1 MMPLVLV
8 VMGVSGA
15 GKTTVA
21 EHLAKDLGW
30 KFQEGDSL
38 HPAANVEKMRRGESL
53 NDTDRAPWLAII
65 AAWVADRIKAGEPG
79 IITCSALKR
88 AYRDQ
93 IIGGHKEVRIV
104 YLHGDRAT
112 LEQHV
117 TARHHEYMP
126 PALLDSQLKTLEE
139 PGADEPVIQVEVGG
153 TIDETIAAVKN
164 QLQVAAST

>member
-1 MMPLVLV
+1 MKPLVLI

-21 EHLAKDLGW
+21 EHLAADLGW
-30 KFQEGDSL
+30 AFHEGDSL

-53 NDTDRAPWLAII
+53 TDVDRAPWLAII
-65 AAWVADRIKAGEPG
+65 ARWVADRVAAGEPG

-93 IIGGHKEVRIV
+93 IIGGHKEVRLV

-112 LEQHV
+112 LEHHV

-126 PALLDSQLKTLEE
+126 PALLDSQLQTLEE
-139 PGADEPVIQVEVGG
+139 PGADEPVIQVDVGG
-153 TIDETIAAVKN
+153 SVEETVAAVKR
-164 QLQVAAST
+164 QLEAIAA

>member
-21 EHLAKDLGW
+21 EHLAQDLGW
-30 KFQEGDSL
+30 MFQEGDSL
-38 HPAANVEKMRRGESL
+38 HPAANVAKMRRGEAL
-53 NDTDRAPWLAII
+53 TDADRAPWLAII
-65 AAWVADRIKAGEPG
+65 ANWVSDRVKAHEPG

-93 IIGGHKEVRIV
+93 IIGGHKEVRLV

-126 PALLDSQLKTLEE
+126 PALLDSQLNTLEE
-139 PGADEPVIQVEVGG
+139 PGADEPLIQVDVGG
-153 TIDETIAAVKN
+153 TVEETVAAVKRG
-164 QLQVAAST
+164 LAAAAA

>member
-1 MMPLVLV
+1 MKPTVLV

-30 KFQEGDSL
+30 MFQEGDSL

-53 NDTDRAPWLAII
+53 TDADRAPWLAII
-65 AAWVADRIKAGEPG
+65 ARWVADRVAADEPG

-93 IIGGHKEVRIV
+93 IVGGHKEVRLV

-112 LEQHV
+112 LEHHV
-117 TARHHEYMP
+117 TARHHEFMP
-126 PALLDSQLKTLEE
+126 PALLDSQLQTLEE
-139 PGADEPVIQVEVGG
+139 PGADEPVIQVDVGG
-153 TIDETIAAVKN
+153 TVEETVAAVKRE
-164 QLQVAAST
+164 LEAMPA